1 MDQAILEKEALLLPP
16 GQRALLADALLASLD
31 ADPEREVEAAWA
43 RVAEERLAAS
53 QRGEEAMLD
62 GPAVLAELRSRYQA

>member
-1 MDQAILEKEALLLPP
+1 MDQAILEKEALQLPP

-31 ADPEREVEAAWA
+31 AEPEREVEAAWA
-43 RVAEERLAAS
+43 KVAEERLAACR
-53 QRGEEAMLD
+53 RGEEPMLD

>member
-31 ADPEREVEAAWA
+31 AEPEREVEAAWA
-43 RVAEERLAAS
+43 KVAEERLAACH
-53 QRGEEAMLD
+53 RGEETMLD
-62 GPAVLAELRSRYQA
+62 GPTALAELRSRYQA